1 MLDSSRYDDYRYY
14 LATHGNRR
22 ATSKTIAEHI
32 GFFKRLHRA
41 VDTCTAQAVKKYL
54 GELYLSGNCKGQT
67 VNHYISI
74 LRTWDKCFGES
85 EYGGLEFYPEEDPNV
100 EPFRREEFEQFIAV
114 KNDGKGQDKRAWYTY
129 TMFWKIAGYCGM
141 RLGEVSRLRVEQV
154 DFGLNCFILKSRD
167 TKTNKKR
174 HPPISPFICDE
185 LKAYIGE
192 RKTGLLFTT
201 RNGGPLHT
209 AAWGNNF
216 RHRLAILGINRD
228 GLTANSVRHTYITRN
243 VSKMGLFETQRIVG
257 HKLVSTTE
265 KYMHLDDEPV
275 QQATFKDPWV
285 QDVIEPQLVVENFKP
300 HVLNLRG
307 NKKLD
312 VEVVDN
318 PREYVVRITWWAW
331 KITT

>member
-1 MLDSSRYDDYRYY
+1 MLESSRYDDYRYY
-14 LATHGNRR
+14 LATHGTKR

-41 VDTCTAQAVKKYL
+41 VDSCTAQSIKKYFAD
-54 GELYLSGNCKGQT
+54 LYLSGSCKGQT
-67 VNHYISI
+67 VNHYISM
-74 LRTWDKCFGES
+74 LRTWDRCFGED
-85 EYGGLEFYPEEDPNV
+85 EYSTLEFYPEEDPNV
-100 EPFRREEFEQFIAV
+100 EPFRREEFERFLEV
-114 KNDGKGQDKRAWYTY
+114 PNRPGEDRLSHRRF
-129 TMFWKIAGYCGM
+129 TMFWKVAGYCGM

-174 HPPISPFICDE
+174 HPPISPFIRDE
-185 LKAYIGE
+185 LKSFLGD
-192 RKTGLLFTT
+192 RKEGYLFTT
-201 RNGGPLHT
+201 RKGNVLNT
-209 AAWGNNF
+209 TAWGNNF
-216 RHRLAILGINRD
+216 RHRLRQCGITRD
-228 GLTANSVRHTYITRN
+228 GLTANSVRHTFITRN

-275 QQATFKDPWV
+275 QQATYKDPWV

-300 HVLNLRG
+300 HVLDLRG

-312 VEVVDN
+312 VEVVDK
-318 PREYVVRITWWAW
+318 PHEYVVRITW
-331 KITT
+331 